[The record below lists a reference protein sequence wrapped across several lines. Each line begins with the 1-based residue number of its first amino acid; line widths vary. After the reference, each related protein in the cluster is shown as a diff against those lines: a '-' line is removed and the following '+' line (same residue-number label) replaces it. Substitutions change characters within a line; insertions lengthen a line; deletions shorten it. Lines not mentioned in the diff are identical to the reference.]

1 MQVRLQQLLDKKGI
15 SPARF
20 AEIVGVQRSGVSHIL
35 SGRNN
40 PSLDFIRKI
49 LDNFPD
55 LNSEWLITGNGEMFK
70 NNAPNSI
77 DSAPKAVVATGNLFE
92 QETVIKAEPPVDIIE
107 PPQEPVI
114 TKEPEQEKYENIAK
128 TISQKSG
135 IERIVI
141 FYDDNTFKEYTP
153 K

>member
-1 MQVRLQQLLDKKGI
+1 ML
-15 SPARF
+15 F
-20 AEIVGVQRSGVSHIL
+20 RSIL

-70 NNAPNSI
+70 NNTPKSA
-77 DSAPKAVVATGNLFE
+77 DSAPKTVIATGNLFE
-92 QETVIKAEPPVDIIE
+92 QENAIKAEQPAGII
-107 PPQEPVI
+107 EPVI
-114 TKEPEQEKYENIAK
+114 TKEPEQDKYENITK

>member
-70 NNAPNSI
+70 NNTLNSV
-77 DSAPKAVVATGNLFE
+77 DSVKNTVVETGNLFE
-92 QETVIKAEPPVDIIE
+92 QETVIEDEKLANITES
-107 PPQEPVI
+107 PQEPVI
-114 TKEPEQEKYENIAK
+114 NREPENIPQNIK
-128 TISQKSG
+128 LKSG